1 MRVMQVI
8 RNVCGNVPRR
18 NCRFDKKK
26 RGTNRRN
33 ESINAVKS
41 PIKISTSP
49 KENNY
54 ACHSK
59 NKHTK
64 SKP

>member
-18 NCRFDKKK
+18 NCRFDKNK

-33 ESINAVKS
+33 ESINTVKS
-41 PIKISTSP
+41 LIKISTSS
-49 KENNY
+49 KENNHV
-54 ACHSK
+54 CHL
-59 NKHTK
+59 K
-64 SKP
+64 SKHKAKS